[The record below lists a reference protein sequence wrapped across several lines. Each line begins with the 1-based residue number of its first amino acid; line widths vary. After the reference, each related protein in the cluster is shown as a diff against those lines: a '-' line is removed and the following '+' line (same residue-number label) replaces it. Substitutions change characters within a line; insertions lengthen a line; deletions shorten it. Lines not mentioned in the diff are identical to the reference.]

1 MAARRKPAGEKGNAL
16 RDEAKAWLDRIASQR
31 KAEQLWS
38 KDARVAVATYTGE
51 TEDVPDADEVDFNI
65 LFSNV
70 ETMVPATI
78 NSPPQPDIRRRFA
91 QDDPVAKDFAELL
104 ERVMR
109 IQIDDGKLQ
118 VELEGVAQ
126 DAYLAGRG
134 IPRLRF
140 KSDFEKD
147 GLSPEDQED
156 VFSPEEPGAKA
167 EATEDT
173 GVSDGPEPERV
184 TNERICFEAVSWAD
198 FVRGPAKRW
207 EDVPWEAF
215 RHTMPCEDIDE
226 FADPALVAAQMTPD
240 PRPEKKGD
248 QIVWEVWVK
257 KKREV
262 LFIREGK
269 QEIIKRVPDPLG
281 WSGFF
286 PNPRPV
292 QPIEITGR
300 LMPVNPYKIYRRL
313 AEELNT
319 TTIRINAILKQL
331 KVKGAYAGDEAEI
344 KALLDADTNDFVP
357 IGDVD
362 RWAQVGL
369 DKAIVFWP
377 VEKLIV
383 VLREL
388 YVVREQTKQAIYE
401 ITGISDIVR
410 GASQARE
417 TATAQQIKTQWGS
430 LRIQKM
436 QRMMERCARD
446 LFIMMSE
453 IIPAKFSLETLQKM
467 TGIQLLPSEQDMQPV
482 PNPLPPRIPAPPQGP
497 VAPQQQQAM
506 QMAQQQYQAAVQQ
519 AQKAE
524 QERQKKLA
532 HIMQLQALLK
542 DKVSTYFR
550 VDVETDSTVKAD
562 LTRQKQEATEFM
574 AAAGQYFQAVAP
586 IVGQGALTME
596 AAIEVFSSFSRFFNL
611 GKSVEDVLDRM
622 LQAAREKANHPQQP
636 QPSPEQ
642 IKAQAEAEAR
652 KADMAAKDREYQFRM
667 TELDKKAR
675 SDAQTADLN
684 LRIKGVDLEIKNID
698 KQMKEMDLIRART
711 EPLIPQPVP
720 QPVS

>member
-1 MAARRKPAGEKGNAL
+1 MAARRKPATEKGVAL
-16 RDEAKAWLDRIASQR
+16 RDEAKAWLERIASQR

-38 KDARVAVATYTGE
+38 KDARIAVATYTGE
-51 TEDVPDADEVDFNI
+51 TEDVADADEVDFNI

-91 QDDPVAKDFAELL
+91 QDDPVAKDFSELL

-109 IQIDDGKLQ
+109 IQIDDGRLQ
-118 VELEGVAQ
+118 VELEAVAQ

-140 KSDFEKD
+140 KSDFKKD
-147 GLSPEDQED
+147 GLSEEDQNEVAATGKDADDAED
-156 VFSPEEPGAKA
+156 S
-167 EATEDT
+167 T
-173 GVSDGPEPERV
+173 GTDEKPVSERV
-184 TNERICFEAVSWAD
+184 VNERICFEAVSWAD

-215 RHTMPCEDIDE
+215 RHSMPREDIDE
-226 FADPALVAAQMTPD
+226 FADPALIAAQMTPD

-248 QIVWEVWVK
+248 QDVWEVWVK
-257 KKREV
+257 KTREV

-269 QEIIKRVPDPLG
+269 QDIIKRVPDPLG
-281 WSGFF
+281 LSGFF

-319 TTIRINAILKQL
+319 VTIRINAILKQL

-344 KALLDADTNDFVP
+344 KALLNADTNDFVP

-362 RWAQVGL
+362 RWASVGL

-377 VEKLIV
+377 VEKLIL

-388 YVVREQTKQAIYE
+388 YIVRDQTKQAIYE

-410 GASQARE
+410 GASQAKE

-446 LFIMMSE
+446 VFIMMSE

-467 TGIQLLPSEQDMQPV
+467 TSIQLVPTEQDLQPV
-482 PNPLPPRIPAPPQGP
+482 AMPRPPQIPAPMPGQP
-497 VAPQQQQAM
+497 VAPEQQQAM
-506 QMAQQQYQAAVQQ
+506 QMAQQQYQAAAQQ

-524 QERQKKLA
+524 QERRAKLA

-542 DKVSTYFR
+542 DNIATFFR

-574 AAAGQYFQAVAP
+574 AAAGQYFQAVSP
-586 IVGQGALTME
+586 IVGQGALSME
-596 AAIEVFSSFSRFFNL
+596 AAIEIFSSFSRFFNL

-622 LQAAREKANHPQQP
+622 LQAAREKASQPEQP

-642 IKAQAEAEAR
+642 IKAQAEMEAR
-652 KADMAAKDREYQFRM
+652 KADAAAKDREYQFRM
-667 TELDKKAR
+667 EELGKKA
-675 SDAQTADLN
+675 QADERKGAIELETKTID
-684 LRIKGVDLEIKNID
+684 RDIKLIDKRMKEIDLE
-698 KQMKEMDLIRART
+698 RAAVEATR
-711 EPLIPQPVP
+711 PQPVAIP
-720 QPVS
+720 TV